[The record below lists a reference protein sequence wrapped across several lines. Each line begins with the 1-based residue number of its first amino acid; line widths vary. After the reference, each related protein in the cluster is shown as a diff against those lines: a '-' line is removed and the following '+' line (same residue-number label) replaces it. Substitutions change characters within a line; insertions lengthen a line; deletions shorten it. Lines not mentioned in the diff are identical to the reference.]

1 MKGDSG
7 RVMRSVTAG
16 ASVIALLLLAGG
28 RSPLRAQLFAVDDSL
43 EIASVSFPGATA
55 FPDRILTAAVVTQPT
70 RCTAIAP
77 LCLLGVGMDRQY
89 LDPIEYQRDPSRLFL
104 FYARQGYREVQVSA
118 DTVRKGRRLHVD
130 FRIDEGEPI
139 RVDSIAFDSDGEIP
153 RDATRN
159 LPLIRGSPLSEILL
173 EASRDSLRFRLA
185 DRGYAQ
191 VEVLTS
197 YNVPTGSHAA
207 SVSFLVIP
215 GPHSRFGEIEVIG
228 AEKVDSSVVRRM
240 LTFRPGD
247 VFSRTQIL
255 NSQRNLFAQEVFRHA
270 EIRALP
276 TGASDSIVAVR
287 VQVNEGDLHR
297 VRTGLGMSSAEYLNA
312 EVRWISRSF
321 QGGARRLELRGA
333 ISNVF
338 ANMLEGVP
346 PFLRADPFYTG
357 NPAGSLSA
365 DFTQPWFFGPLN
377 TFGAGLFYDKQS
389 IPGVFIR
396 ESLGG
401 SLTLTRSLT
410 HGSVSLAYRPEL
422 TRLDTK
428 SGDLIFCANFTACG
442 PEEVAA
448 LTKRNW
454 LAPVAASFIHDRSNS
469 LFAPTRGYS
478 IRLDGEVATPFTGSD
493 FSYTRMAA
501 ELIDYHTF
509 LPGWIWALRLK
520 PGIAHPLTFGNQT
533 GLGVNPQ
540 KRFFEGGPNS
550 VRGFAQYQLGPKLLT
565 VSARRW
571 LALPARPPGSSAG
584 TDSGAGCSPQ
594 SINDGSCDARAFA
607 NAEPGR
613 FESRPVGGEVS
624 LVGNVEV
631 RFPVLGD
638 RLRGAAFVDY
648 GQVWETTSGV
658 KLADMIA
665 TPGLGVRYFSPIG
678 PIRVDVGYYT
688 GRGQTLTVV
697 TNQVCIIDAAT
708 GDCTPPVVGVNYD
721 YNLIRDTNLLEIL
734 DTPVQWNPR
743 RNFLQRLQLHFSIG
757 QAF

>member
-1 MKGDSG
+1 MRDRG
-7 RVMRSVTAG
+7 RANRPAMARCGALALVLLGCAAG
-16 ASVIALLLLAGG
+16 
-28 RSPLRAQLFAVDDSL
+28 RLRGQEFVVDDSM
-43 EIASVSFPGATA
+43 EIASVSFPGATS
-55 FPDRILTAAVVTQPT
+55 FPARILATAVVTQPT
-70 RCTAIAP
+70 RCTAVAP
-77 LCLLGVGMDRQY
+77 LCFLGVGVDRQY

-104 FYARQGYREVQVSA
+104 FYARQGYREVSVTA
-118 DTVRKGRRLHVD
+118 DTVREGQRLHVD
-130 FRIDEGEPI
+130 FRINEGEPI
-139 RVDSIAFDSDGEIP
+139 RVDSIEFEIDGAIP
-153 RDATRN
+153 QDVTRN
-159 LPLIRGSPLSEILL
+159 LPLKRASPLSEILV

-197 YNVPTGSHAA
+197 YNVPTGSHSAG
-207 SVSFLVIP
+207 VSFLVIP
-215 GPHSRFGEIEVIG
+215 GPHSRFGPIEVIG

-240 LTFRPGD
+240 LTFQPGD

-276 TGASDSIVAVR
+276 SVESDSVVPVR

-396 ESLGG
+396 ESFGG
-401 SLTLTRSLT
+401 SLTLARSLS
-410 HGSVSLAYRPEL
+410 HGSVTLAYRPEL

-442 PEEVAA
+442 PDEVAA

-478 IRLDGEVATPFTGSD
+478 VRLDGEVATPFTGSD
-493 FSYTRMAA
+493 FSYTRLAA

-520 PGIAHPLTFGNQT
+520 PGVAHPLTFGNKT

-571 LALPARPPGSSAG
+571 LALPA
-584 TDSGAGCSPQ
+584 DSGAGCSPQ
-594 SINDGSCDARAFA
+594 SINDGTCDARALA
-607 NAEPGR
+607 TMEPGR
-613 FESRPVGGEVS
+613 FESRPVGGEFS
-624 LVGNVEV
+624 LVGNVEI
-631 RFPVLGD
+631 RFPLIGD
-638 RLRGAAFVDY
+638 RLRGALFLDY
-648 GQVWETTSGV
+648 GQVWATTSAV
-658 KLADMIA
+658 KLSELIA
-665 TPGLGVRYFSPIG
+665 TPGFGVRYFSPIG

-688 GRGQTLTVV
+688 GHGQNLTVV
-697 TNQVCIIDAAT
+697 TNQVCIIDAAS
-708 GDCTPPVVGVNYD
+708 GDCTPPVAGVTYD
-721 YNLIRDTNLLEIL
+721 YSLIRDTNLLEIL
-734 DTPVQWNPR
+734 DTPVLWNPR
-743 RNFLQRLQLHFSIG
+743 RGFLRRLQLHFSIG